1 MKNLNKIHMLHLGLL
16 LVLLTAGGYSYLK
29 YWNVA
34 TVNGKPIARI
44 DFIKTLEKA
53 GGKQTLDQMV
63 QTSLILEEGKKNNI
77 KMEKSEIDAEI
88 TKIEDRLKVQG
99 QTLDAALVSSGMTR
113 TDLEKQILMQKIE
126 TALSKPKVE
135 ISQAQIDEFIK
146 TYKTQLPPKATKV
159 ELETI
164 AKDELTAQAVKLAA
178 ETWVS
183 ELTKNAKVILK

>member
-1 MKNLNKIHMLHLGLL
+1 MLHLGLL